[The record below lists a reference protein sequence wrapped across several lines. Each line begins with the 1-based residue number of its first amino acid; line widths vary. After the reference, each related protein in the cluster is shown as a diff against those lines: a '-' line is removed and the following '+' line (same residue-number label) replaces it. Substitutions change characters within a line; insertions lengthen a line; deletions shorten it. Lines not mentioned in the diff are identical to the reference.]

1 MLARKACMKK
11 KIVVGVALAS
21 AVTLTFGV
29 FTTSAEAAK
38 TKTVSLVFQAP
49 LTGSDALTG
58 NDQLNGVLTAV
69 EIYNESN
76 PKVKVNIIKADD
88 QGDPAVAGPVSQ
100 GIATNKNVVGIIGP
114 AYSGASIAS
123 FPAYKA
129 ARIPIVSMSA
139 TRVTLTDPKARDN
152 GFPFF
157 HRVVPPDSLQGTSL
171 VKWATQGVA
180 SPKVYVLDDLQSY
193 STGLVQYLAPQLKAQ
208 KLTAVAFSHQP
219 KGTTDYSSEVSKIKA
234 SGANVVIYAG
244 YYPEAAALAKA
255 LQLGGY
261 TGVLA
266 SGDGTL
272 NTGFVTGAGVAAAE
286 GVRLTAPDL
295 PFTLVANAAQ
305 KIAYTKATGEPV
317 SKADSHVYVVST
329 YDATNV
335 FLTCIKG
342 GSTTRSSIQNCINN
356 QSFSTLAGVNIK
368 FGRYGDVVGGA
379 PIGGFVVKNG
389 VIGYVGAK

>member
-1 MLARKACMKK
+1 MNKK
-11 KIVVGVALAS
+11 LVGGIAIAAAAALS
-21 AVTLTFGV
+21 FGV
-29 FTTSAEAAK
+29 VSTSADAA
-38 TKTVSLVFQAP
+38 TKSVSLVFQAP

-58 NDQLNGVLTAV
+58 SDQYNGALTAL
-69 EIYNESN
+69 EMYNESN
-76 PKVKVNIIKADD
+76 PTVKVNIIKADD

-100 GIATNKNVVGIIGP
+100 GIATNKNVVGVVGP

-129 ARIPIVSMSA
+129 AHIPMVSMSA

-157 HRVVPPDSLQGTSL
+157 HRIVPPDSLQGTSL
-171 VKWATQGVA
+171 VKWATEGVTA
-180 SPKVYVLDDLQSY
+180 PKVYVLDDLQSY
-193 STGLVQYLAPQLKAQ
+193 STGLVQYMAPQLKVQ
-208 KLTAVAFSHQP
+208 GITPVAYSHQP
-219 KGTTDYSSEVSKIKA
+219 KGTTDYTSEVSKIKA

-255 LQLGGY
+255 LKLANY

-272 NTGFVTGAGVAAAE
+272 NTGFVTGAGAAAAE

-305 KIAYTKATGEPV
+305 KAAYTKATGEAV
-317 SKADSHVYVVST
+317 AKADSHVYVVST

-335 FLTCIKG
+335 SLTCIKG
-342 GSTTRSSIQNCINN
+342 GATTRAAIQNCINN
-356 QSFSTLAGVNIK
+356 QSFSTLAGVNVK

-379 PIGGFVVKNG
+379 PIGGFQVKSG
-389 VIGYVGAK
+389 VIAYVGAK

>member
-1 MLARKACMKK
+1 MNKK
-11 KIVVGVALAS
+11 LVSGIAIAAAAALS
-21 AVTLTFGV
+21 FGV
-29 FTTSAEAAK
+29 VTTSADAAAVK
-38 TKTVSLVFQAP
+38 SVSLVFQAP

-58 NDQLNGVLTAV
+58 GDQLNGALTAI
-69 EIYNESN
+69 EMYNATN
-76 PKVKVNIIKADD
+76 PDVKVNLIKADD

-100 GIATNKNVVGIIGP
+100 GIATNKNVVGVVGP

-129 ARIPIVSMSA
+129 AHIPMVSMSA

-157 HRVVPPDSLQGTSL
+157 HRIVPPDSLQGASL
-171 VKWATQGVA
+171 VKWATEGVT
-180 SPKVYVLDDLQSY
+180 SPKVYVIDDLQSY

-208 KLTAVAFSHQP
+208 KLTPVAYSHQP
-219 KGTTDYSSEVSKIKA
+219 KGTTDYSSEASKIKA

-255 LQLGGY
+255 LKLAGY
-261 TGVLA
+261 TGVIA

-272 NTGFVTGAGVAAAE
+272 NTGFVTGAGSAAAE

-305 KIAYTKATGEPV
+305 KAAYTKATGEAIA
-317 SKADSHVYVVST
+317 KADSHVYVVST

-342 GSTTRSSIQNCINN
+342 GAVTRAAIQNCINN
-356 QSFSTLAGVNIK
+356 QSFSTLAGVNVK

-379 PIGGFVVKNG
+379 PIGGFVVKAG
-389 VIGYVGAK
+389 VIAYVGAK

>member
-1 MLARKACMKK
+1 MNKK
-11 KIVVGVALAS
+11 LVGGIAIAAAAALS
-21 AVTLTFGV
+21 FGV
-29 FTTSAEAAK
+29 VTTSADAAG
-38 TKTVSLVFQAP
+38 TKSVSLVFQAP

-58 NDQLNGVLTAV
+58 NDQLNGALAAI
-69 EIYNESN
+69 EMYNATN
-76 PKVKVNIIKADD
+76 PAVKVNLVKADD

-129 ARIPIVSMSA
+129 AHIPMVSMSA

-157 HRVVPPDSLQGTSL
+157 HRIVPPDSLQGTSL
-171 VKWATQGVA
+171 VKWATEGVT

-193 STGLVQYLAPQLKAQ
+193 STGLVQYLAPQLKKQAI
-208 KLTAVAFSHQP
+208 TPVAYSHQP
-219 KGTTDYSSEVSKIKA
+219 KGTTDYTSEVSKIKA

-255 LQLGGY
+255 LKLSGY
-261 TGVLA
+261 TGVIA

-272 NTGFVTGAGVAAAE
+272 NTGFITGAGAAAAE

-295 PFTLVANAAQ
+295 PFSLVANAAQ
-305 KIAYTKATGEPV
+305 KAAYTKATGEAA

-342 GSTTRSSIQNCINN
+342 GATTRAAIQNCINN
-356 QSFSTLAGVNIK
+356 QSFSTLAGVDVK

-379 PIGGFVVKNG
+379 PIGGFVVKGG
-389 VIGYVGAK
+389 VISYVGAK

>member
-1 MLARKACMKK
+1 MNK
-11 KIVVGVALAS
+11 KIVGGFAVA
-21 AVTLTFGV
+21 
-29 FTTSAEAAK
+29 AAAALSFSVVS
-38 TKTVSLVFQAP
+38 TPADAAQKTVSLVFQAP

-58 NDQLNGVLTAV
+58 QDQLNGALTALQ
-69 EIYNESN
+69 IYNDSN
-76 PKVKVNIIKADD
+76 PSIKVNLIKADD

-100 GIATNKNVVGIIGP
+100 GIATNKNVVGIIGA

-129 ARIPIVSMSA
+129 ARIPMVSMSA
-139 TRVTLTDPKARDN
+139 TRVTLTDPKSRDN

-171 VKWATQGVA
+171 VKWATEGVT

-208 KLTAVAFSHQP
+208 KITPVAYSHQP

-255 LQLGGY
+255 LKLANY

-286 GVRLTAPDL
+286 GARLTAPDL
-295 PFTLVANAAQ
+295 PFSLVADETQ
-305 KIAYTKATGEPV
+305 KAAYTKATKEDV

-329 YDATNV
+329 FDATNV

-342 GSTTRSSIQNCINN
+342 GAATRAAIQNCINSR
-356 QSFSTLAGVNIK
+356 SFPTLAGVNIK

-379 PIGGFVVKNG
+379 PIGGFLVKDG
-389 VIGYVGAK
+389 VITYKGAK

>member
-1 MLARKACMKK
+1 MKK
-11 KIVVGVALAS
+11 KIMVGVSLASVVALA
-21 AVTLTFGV
+21 FGV
-29 FTTSAEAAK
+29 LSTSAEASG

-76 PKVKVNIIKADD
+76 PMVKVNIIKADD

-171 VKWATQGVA
+171 VKWATQGVT

-208 KLTAVAFSHQP
+208 KLTAVAYSHQP

-261 TGVLA
+261 TGVIA

-272 NTGFVTGAGVAAAE
+272 NTGFVTGAGTAAAE

-305 KIAYTKATGEPV
+305 KLAYTKATGEPV
-317 SKADSHVYVVST
+317 AKSDSHVYVVST

>member
-1 MLARKACMKK
+1 MKK
-11 KIVVGVALAS
+11 KIMVGVSLASVVALA
-21 AVTLTFGV
+21 FGV
-29 FTTSAEAAK
+29 LSTSAEASG

-76 PKVKVNIIKADD
+76 PMVKVNIIKADD

-171 VKWATQGVA
+171 VKWATQGVT

-208 KLTAVAFSHQP
+208 KLTAVAYSHQP

-261 TGVLA
+261 IGVIA

-272 NTGFVTGAGVAAAE
+272 NTGFVAGAGTAAAE

-305 KIAYTKATGEPV
+305 KLAYTKATGEPV
-317 SKADSHVYVVST
+317 AKSDSHVYVVST

>member
-1 MLARKACMKK
+1 MNKK
-11 KIVVGVALAS
+11 LVSGIAIAAAAALS
-21 AVTLTFGV
+21 FGV
-29 FTTSAEAAK
+29 VTTSADAAG
-38 TKTVSLVFQAP
+38 TKSVSLVFQAP

-58 NDQLNGVLTAV
+58 SDQLNGALTAV
-69 EIYNESN
+69 EMYNETN
-76 PKVKVNIIKADD
+76 PTVKVNIIKADD

-129 ARIPIVSMSA
+129 AHIPMVSMSA

-157 HRVVPPDSLQGTSL
+157 HRIVPPDSLQGTSL
-171 VKWATQGVA
+171 VKWATEGVT

-193 STGLVQYLAPQLKAQ
+193 STGLVQYLAPQLKVQ
-208 KLTAVAFSHQP
+208 NITPVAYSHQP
-219 KGTTDYSSEVSKIKA
+219 KGTTDYTSEVSKIKA

-255 LQLGGY
+255 LKLSGY
-261 TGVLA
+261 TGVIA

-272 NTGFVTGAGVAAAE
+272 NTGFITGAGAAAAE

-295 PFTLVANAAQ
+295 PFSLVSNAAQ
-305 KIAYTKATGEPV
+305 KAAYTKATGEAAA
-317 SKADSHVYVVST
+317 KADSHVYVVST

-342 GSTTRSSIQNCINN
+342 GATTRAAIQNCINN
-356 QSFSTLAGVNIK
+356 QSFSTLAGVNVK

-379 PIGGFVVKNG
+379 PIGGFVVKGG
-389 VIGYVGAK
+389 VISYVGAK

>member
-1 MLARKACMKK
+1 MNKK
-11 KIVVGVALAS
+11 LVSSIAIAAAAALS
-21 AVTLTFGV
+21 FGV
-29 FTTSAEAAK
+29 VTTSADAAG
-38 TKTVSLVFQAP
+38 TKSVSLVFQAP

-58 NDQLNGVLTAV
+58 SDQLNGALTAV
-69 EIYNESN
+69 EMYNETN
-76 PKVKVNIIKADD
+76 PTVKVNIIKADD

-100 GIATNKNVVGIIGP
+100 GIATNKNVVGIVGP

-129 ARIPIVSMSA
+129 AHIPMVSMSA

-157 HRVVPPDSLQGTSL
+157 HRIVPPDSLQGTSL
-171 VKWATQGVA
+171 VKWATEGVT

-193 STGLVQYLAPQLKAQ
+193 STGLVQYLAPQLKVQ
-208 KLTAVAFSHQP
+208 NITPVAYSHQP
-219 KGTTDYSSEVSKIKA
+219 KGTTDYTSEVSKIKA

-255 LQLGGY
+255 LKLSGY
-261 TGVLA
+261 TGVIA

-272 NTGFVTGAGVAAAE
+272 NTGFITGAGAAAAE

-295 PFTLVANAAQ
+295 PFSLVSNAAQ
-305 KIAYTKATGEPV
+305 KAAYTKATGEAAA
-317 SKADSHVYVVST
+317 KADSHVYVVST

-342 GSTTRSSIQNCINN
+342 GATTRAAIQNCINN
-356 QSFSTLAGVNIK
+356 QSFSTLAGVNVK

-379 PIGGFVVKNG
+379 PIGGFVVKGG
-389 VIGYVGAK
+389 VISYVGAK

>member
-1 MLARKACMKK
+1 MNKK
-11 KIVVGVALAS
+11 LVGGIAIAAAAALS
-21 AVTLTFGV
+21 FGV
-29 FTTSAEAAK
+29 VTTSADAAG
-38 TKTVSLVFQAP
+38 TKSVSLVFQAP

-58 NDQLNGVLTAV
+58 NDQLNGALTAV
-69 EIYNESN
+69 EMYNATN
-76 PKVKVNIIKADD
+76 PAVKVNIIKADD

-100 GIATNKNVVGIIGP
+100 GIATNKNVVGIVGP

-129 ARIPIVSMSA
+129 AHIPMVSMSA

-157 HRVVPPDSLQGTSL
+157 HRIVPPDSLQGTSL
-171 VKWATQGVA
+171 VKWATEGVT

-193 STGLVQYLAPQLKAQ
+193 STGLVQYLAPQLKKQ
-208 KLTAVAFSHQP
+208 GITPVAYSHQP
-219 KGTTDYSSEVSKIKA
+219 KGTTDYTSEVSKIKA

-255 LQLGGY
+255 LKLSGY
-261 TGVLA
+261 TGVIA

-272 NTGFVTGAGVAAAE
+272 NTGFITGAGAAAAE

-295 PFTLVANAAQ
+295 PFSLVANAAQ
-305 KIAYTKATGEPV
+305 KAAYTKATGEAA

-335 FLTCIKG
+335 FLTCIAG
-342 GSTTRSSIQNCINN
+342 GATTRAAIQNCINN
-356 QSFSTLAGVNIK
+356 QSFSTLAGVSVK

-379 PIGGFVVKNG
+379 PIGGFVVKGG
-389 VIGYVGAK
+389 VISYVGAK

>member
-1 MLARKACMKK
+1 MNKRLAAG
-11 KIVVGVALAS
+11 ISIAAAAALSVGIA
-21 AVTLTFGV
+21 
-29 FTTSAEAAK
+29 TTSAGAA
-38 TKTVSLVFQAP
+38 TKEVTLVFQAP

-58 NDQLNGVLTAV
+58 QDQYNGVLTAV
-69 EIYNESN
+69 EMYNESN
-76 PKVKVNIIKADD
+76 PSVQVKIIKADD

-100 GIATNKNVVGIIGP
+100 GIAQNKNVVGIIGA

-129 ARIPIVSMSA
+129 ARIPMVSMSA

-171 VKWATQGVA
+171 VKWAIEGVS
-180 SPKVYVLDDLQSY
+180 SPKVYVVDDLQSY
-193 STGLVQYLAPQLKAQ
+193 STGLVQYLAPQLKAS
-208 KLTAVAFSHQP
+208 KITPVAYSHQP

-255 LQLGGY
+255 LKLGNY
-261 TGVLA
+261 TGVFA

-272 NTGFVTGAGVAAAE
+272 NTGFVTGAGAAAAE
-286 GVRLTAPDL
+286 GARLTAPDL

-305 KIAYTKATGEPV
+305 KAAYTQATGEPV
-317 SKADSHVYVVST
+317 AKADSHVYVVST

-335 FLTCIKG
+335 FLTCIKS
-342 GSTTRSSIQNCINN
+342 GSTTRAAIQNCLNTS
-356 QSFSTLAGVNIK
+356 SFSTLAGVTIK

-379 PIGGFVVKNG
+379 PIGGFLVKNG
-389 VIGYVGAK
+389 VITYVGAK

>member
-1 MLARKACMKK
+1 MKK
-11 KIVVGVALAS
+11 KIMVGVSLAAVVALA
-21 AVTLTFGV
+21 FGV
-29 FTTSAEAAK
+29 LSTPAEASG

-76 PKVKVNIIKADD
+76 PMVKVNIIKADD

-171 VKWATQGVA
+171 VKWATQGVT

-208 KLTAVAFSHQP
+208 KLTAVAYSHQP

-261 TGVLA
+261 TGVIA

-272 NTGFVTGAGVAAAE
+272 NTGFVTGAGTAAAE

-305 KIAYTKATGEPV
+305 KLAYTKATGEPV
-317 SKADSHVYVVST
+317 AKSDSHVYVVST

>member
-1 MLARKACMKK
+1 MNKK
-11 KIVVGVALAS
+11 LVSGIAIAAAAALS
-21 AVTLTFGV
+21 FGV
-29 FTTSAEAAK
+29 VTTSADAAAVK
-38 TKTVSLVFQAP
+38 SVSLVFQAP

-58 NDQLNGVLTAV
+58 GDQLFGALTAI
-69 EIYNESN
+69 EMYNATN
-76 PKVKVNIIKADD
+76 PDVKVNLIKADD

-100 GIATNKNVVGIIGP
+100 GIATNKNVVGVVGP

-129 ARIPIVSMSA
+129 AHIPMVSMSA

-157 HRVVPPDSLQGTSL
+157 HRIVPPDSLQGTSL
-171 VKWATQGVA
+171 VKWATEGVT
-180 SPKVYVLDDLQSY
+180 SPKVYVIDDLQSY

-208 KLTAVAFSHQP
+208 KLTPVAFSHQP
-219 KGTTDYSSEVSKIKA
+219 KGTTDYSSEASKIKA

-255 LQLGGY
+255 LKLAGY
-261 TGVLA
+261 TGVIA

-272 NTGFVTGAGVAAAE
+272 NTGFVTGAGSAAAE

-305 KIAYTKATGEPV
+305 KAAYTKATGESV

-342 GSTTRSSIQNCINN
+342 GAVTRAAIQNCINN
-356 QSFSTLAGVNIK
+356 QSFSTLAGVNVK

-379 PIGGFVVKNG
+379 PIGGFVVKGG
-389 VIGYVGAK
+389 VISYVGAK

>member
-1 MLARKACMKK
+1 MNKK
-11 KIVVGVALAS
+11 LVGGIAIAAAAALS
-21 AVTLTFGV
+21 FGV
-29 FTTSAEAAK
+29 VTTSADAA
-38 TKTVSLVFQAP
+38 TKSVSLVFQAP

-58 NDQLNGVLTAV
+58 SDQYNGALTALQV
-69 EIYNESN
+69 YNDSN
-76 PKVKVNIIKADD
+76 PSVKVNIIKADD

-100 GIATNKNVVGIIGP
+100 GIATNKNVVGLIGP

-129 ARIPIVSMSA
+129 AHIPMVSMSA

-157 HRVVPPDSLQGTSL
+157 HRIVPPDSLQGTSL
-171 VKWATQGVA
+171 VKWATEGVTA
-180 SPKVYVLDDLQSY
+180 PKVYVLDDLQSY
-193 STGLVQYLAPQLKAQ
+193 STGLVQYMAPELKAE
-208 KLTAVAFSHQP
+208 KLTPVAYSHQP
-219 KGTTDYSSEVSKIKA
+219 KGTTDYTSEVSKIKA

-255 LQLGGY
+255 LKLANY

-272 NTGFVTGAGVAAAE
+272 NTGFVTGAGAAAAE
-286 GVRLTAPDL
+286 GARLTAPDL

-305 KIAYTKATGEPV
+305 KAAYTKATGE
-317 SKADSHVYVVST
+317 SIDKADSHVYVVST

-342 GSTTRSSIQNCINN
+342 GATTRAAIQNCINN
-356 QSFSTLAGVNIK
+356 QSFSTLAGVNVK

-379 PIGGFVVKNG
+379 PIGGFKVVGG
-389 VIGYVGAK
+389 VIKYIGAK

>member
-1 MLARKACMKK
+1 MNKK
-11 KIVVGVALAS
+11 LVSGIAIAAAAALS
-21 AVTLTFGV
+21 FGV
-29 FTTSAEAAK
+29 VTTSADAAG
-38 TKTVSLVFQAP
+38 TKSVSLVFQAP

-58 NDQLNGVLTAV
+58 SDQLNGALTAV
-69 EIYNESN
+69 EMYNETN
-76 PKVKVNIIKADD
+76 PTVKVNIIKADD

-100 GIATNKNVVGIIGP
+100 GIATNKNVVGIVGP

-129 ARIPIVSMSA
+129 AHIPMVSMSA

-157 HRVVPPDSLQGTSL
+157 HRIVPPDSLQGTSL
-171 VKWATQGVA
+171 VKWATEGVT

-193 STGLVQYLAPQLKAQ
+193 STGLVQYLAPQLKVQ
-208 KLTAVAFSHQP
+208 NITPVAYSHQP
-219 KGTTDYSSEVSKIKA
+219 KGTTDYTSEVSKIKA

-255 LQLGGY
+255 LKLSGY
-261 TGVLA
+261 TGVIA

-272 NTGFVTGAGVAAAE
+272 NTGFITGAGAAAAE

-295 PFTLVANAAQ
+295 PFSLVSNAAQ
-305 KIAYTKATGEPV
+305 KAAYTKATGEAAA
-317 SKADSHVYVVST
+317 KADSHVYVVST

-342 GSTTRSSIQNCINN
+342 GATTRAAIQNCINN
-356 QSFSTLAGVNIK
+356 QSFSTLAGVNVK

-379 PIGGFVVKNG
+379 PIGGFVVKGG
-389 VIGYVGAK
+389 VISYVGAK